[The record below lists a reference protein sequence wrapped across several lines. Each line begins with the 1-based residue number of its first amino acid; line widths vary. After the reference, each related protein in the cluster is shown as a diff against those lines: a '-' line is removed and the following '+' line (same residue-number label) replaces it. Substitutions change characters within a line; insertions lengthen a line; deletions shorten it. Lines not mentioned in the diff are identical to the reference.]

1 MNHDPLCRT
10 ARNQP
15 RAFAS
20 CADCEIILQ
29 AEKRGRYNAIVDFM
43 SNHDWMYMHG
53 VEDCIA
59 AIDSAQLEP
68 ETVGGLL
75 AASAILRELLS
86 KGPSDE

>member
-1 MNHDPLCRT
+1 M
-10 ARNQP
+10 
-15 RAFAS
+15 AFVS
-20 CADCEIILQ
+20 CADCEVILQ
-29 AEKRGRYNAIVDFM
+29 AEKRGEYKAVVDFM

-59 AIDSAQLEP
+59 AIDNAQLEP

-86 KGPSDE
+86 NGPSNE